1 VLLVQVR
8 HVRSCCWLCF
18 LRLLRSSCRLPFE
31 HNSMQRSTQHEH
43 PEWRDRVLLVQVR
56 QMRSSVN
63 S

>member
-1 VLLVQVR
+1 MLLAVFSALAAQQ
-8 HVRSCCWLCF
+8 
-18 LRLLRSSCRLPFE
+18 LPLVVE